1 MFSALVK
8 KEFLLVLR
16 DRQALMALF
25 VMPAVFILIM
35 SVAMRDIFSQESV
48 SFDIAI
54 VDADRSTISKTL
66 AKAISANQSFHL
78 VDRDEAMFIVEIP
91 KGYGDEKNSVKTPKI
106 EIRVKGSA
114 KSDVIELFKAKLLKE
129 VVDLKLGI
137 ITERLSEFSD
147 EAAAAVGS
155 VKLSTDALFDLRY
168 NEKKEVPN
176 ATQQSVPTWIVFGM
190 FFIIIPMSTIYIN
203 ERKQHTLARLNSMNV
218 SASSI
223 ALSKVVPYLLI
234 AQIQV
239 WVMIAVGM
247 FIVPLFNTPALEING
262 SVLGLLFLSFALSV
276 AAVGLSSLIA
286 VVANSTEQATTVGGI
301 SNILLGSIGGVMV
314 PKFFMPEAM
323 QTLANISPM
332 SWGLD
337 GFLDIFLKGGDF
349 SSIVN
354 ESLLLL
360 LFGTVLLIVS
370 MLVLDR
376 RLSRGF

>member
-1 MFSALVK
+1 MFSAMVK

-16 DRQALMALF
+16 DKQALLALF
-25 VMPAVFILIM
+25 VMPAIFILIM
-35 SVAMRDIFSQESV
+35 SVAMRDIFSQESIH
-48 SFDIAI
+48 FDTVI
-54 VDADRSTISKTL
+54 VNADKSAISKTL
-66 AKAISANQSFHL
+66 EKNIIANKSFSL
-78 VDRDEAMFIVEIP
+78 VEQEDASFIIYIP
-91 KGYGDEKNSVKTPKI
+91 KGYGDENSAKSPKI
-106 EIRVKGSA
+106 EIEVKGSA

-147 EAAAAVGS
+147 EAAAAVSS

-168 NEKKEVPN
+168 NEKEEVPN

-203 ERKQHTLARLNSMNV
+203 ERKQHTLVRLNSMNV
-218 SASSI
+218 SAFSMT
-223 ALSKVVPYLLI
+223 LSKIIPYLFI

-239 WVMIAVGM
+239 WVMVAVGM
-247 FIVPLFNTPALEING
+247 FIVPLFHTPALEING
-262 SVLGLLFLSFALSV
+262 SVAGLVFLSFALSV

-286 VVANSTEQATTVGGI
+286 VIADSTEQATTIGGI

-314 PKFFMPEAM
+314 PKFFMPETM

-349 SSIVN
+349 FTIVN
-354 ESLLLL
+354 ESLMLL
-360 LFGTVLLIVS
+360 LFGAVLLTVS
-370 MLVLDR
+370 MLLLNR

>member
-25 VMPAVFILIM
+25 IMPAVFILIM
-35 SVAMRDIFSQESV
+35 SVAMRDIFSQESIR
-48 SFDIAI
+48 FDTAI
-54 VDADRSTISKTL
+54 VDADRSGISKTL
-66 AKAISANQSFHL
+66 AENMAENQSFCF
-78 VDRDEAMFIVEIP
+78 VDRDEAEFIVYIP
-91 KGYGDEKNSVKTPKI
+91 KGYGDENRLEGPKI
-106 EIRVKGSA
+106 EIQVKGSA

-147 EAAAAVGS
+147 EAAAAVAS
-155 VKLSTDALFDLRY
+155 VKLSTGALFDLRY

-218 SASSI
+218 SASLI
-223 ALSKVVPYLLI
+223 ALSKVVPYLFI

-247 FIVPLFNTPALEING
+247 FIVPLFDTPALEING
-262 SVLGLLFLSFALSV
+262 SVSGLVFLSFALSV

-286 VVANSTEQATTVGGI
+286 VIADSTEQATTVGGI

-314 PKFFMPEAM
+314 PKFFMPESM

-349 SSIVN
+349 FTIVN
-354 ESLLLL
+354 ESLMLL
-360 LFGTVLLIVS
+360 LFGAVLLIVS

>member
-16 DRQALMALF
+16 DKQALMALF
-25 VMPAVFILIM
+25 VMPAIFILIM
-35 SVAMRDIFSQESV
+35 SVAMRDIFSQESI
-48 SFDIAI
+48 SFDTAI
-54 VDADRSTISKTL
+54 VDADNTAISKTL
-66 AKAISANQSFHL
+66 EKDIAANKSFHL
-78 VDRDEAMFIVEIP
+78 VDQSEAGFIVHIP
-91 KGYGDEKNSVKTPKI
+91 KGYGDENSAKSPKI
-106 EIRVKGSA
+106 EIQVKGSA

-218 SASSI
+218 SAFSI
-223 ALSKVVPYLLI
+223 TLSKIIPYLFI

-239 WVMIAVGM
+239 WVMVAVGM

-262 SVLGLLFLSFALSV
+262 SVAGLVFLSFALSI

-286 VVANSTEQATTVGGI
+286 VIADSTEQATTIGGI

-314 PKFFMPEAM
+314 PKFFMPESM

-349 SSIVN
+349 ATILN
-354 ESLLLL
+354 ESFMLL
-360 LFGTVLLIVS
+360 LFGAILLILS
-370 MLVLDR
+370 MILLHR
-376 RLSRGF
+376 KLNRGL